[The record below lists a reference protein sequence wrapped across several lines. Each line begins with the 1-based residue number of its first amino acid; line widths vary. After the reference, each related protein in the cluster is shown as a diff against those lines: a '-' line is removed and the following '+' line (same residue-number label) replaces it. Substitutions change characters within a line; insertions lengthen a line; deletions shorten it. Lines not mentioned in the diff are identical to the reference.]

1 MSAHL
6 ERAEQDHLADLA
18 ELEARHNR
26 CPTCDAPKGW
36 VGPLAHHLACE
47 GKRNTRAPG
56 VTVTR
61 EEIARAIYEAIV
73 PPESDAMPFVRMN
86 GALSDVD
93 IDGSFD
99 LLDAADAILS
109 LLRSK
114 T

>member
-1 MSAHL
+1 MSGLRECECGWAFNSVQQDDKWH
-6 ERAEQDHLADLA
+6 RA
-18 ELEARHNR
+18 R
-26 CPTCDAPKGW
+26 CGSPTC
-36 VGPLAHHLACE
+36 LASTIWCHSRSEAIAAWN
-47 GKRNTRAPG
+47 RRAPG